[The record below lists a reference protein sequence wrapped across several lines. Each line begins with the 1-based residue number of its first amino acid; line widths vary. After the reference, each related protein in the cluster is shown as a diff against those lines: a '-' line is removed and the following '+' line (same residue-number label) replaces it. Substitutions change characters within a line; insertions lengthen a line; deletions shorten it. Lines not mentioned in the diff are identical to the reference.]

1 MRNKRVRPQ
10 VKSDSP
16 SDPFASLLSLFASTP
31 RKPPCAS
38 AGQCGNQPVCKRSHR
53 DDVARRCITIHIGQ
67 AGIQS
72 GNACWELAA
81 LEKDY
86 EEVGAE
92 TTEGDGEEEDFGEE
106 Y

>member
-16 SDPFASLLSLFASTP
+16 SDPFAFFLSLFASTP

-38 AGQCGNQPVCKRSHR
+38 AGLCGIQPPSNSYR

-72 GNACWELAA
+72 GNACWELFC
-81 LEKDY
+81 LEH
-86 EEVGAE
+86 GIQP
-92 TTEGDGEEEDFGEE
+92 DGQMPSAC
-106 Y
+106 